1 MNKNMEKLI
10 LLFLINIFSI
20 PGIAHQLVETKVIS
34 NDTIKMDYPC
44 ENFLGIWIAKISTN
58 DSIEIKFE
66 KRIIYSTIAKK
77 HCECIMGSVKRI
89 QNGNIILNEP
99 IEDSIQE
106 KNETLLQGTVR
117 QKDLLY
123 LIYGEKG
130 KNKDI
135 GGVDFILQTDKK
147 TATWTLI
154 SIRECF
160 LGEQYDPFLL
170 PAKMTFVKKYS
181 DGNEY

>member
-10 LLFLINIFSI
+10 LLFLVNIFSI
-20 PGIAHQLVETKVIS
+20 PGIAYHPVETGAIS

-44 ENFLGIWIAKISTN
+44 ENFLGTWIAKISTN

-66 KRIIYSTIAKK
+66 KRIIYSTTAKK
-77 HCECIMGSVKRI
+77 YCECVMGSVKRV
-89 QNGNIILNEP
+89 QNGKIILDEP

-117 QKDLLY
+117 RKDLLY

-135 GGVDFILQTDKK
+135 GGVQFTLSSNKK
-147 TATWTLI
+147 IATWQLQ

-170 PAKMTFVKKYS
+170 PAKMTFVKK
-181 DGNEY
+181 